1 MSLIAKEVQ
10 EKLVQMAQK
19 ARGNAYAP
27 YSNYRVGVAVLLADG
42 SIQTGC
48 NVENASYGASI
59 CGERVAYCAAIANG
73 KLDFVAVALVTS
85 AEALGTPCGVCR
97 QFMSEFNGKIPV
109 IMANDKGESR
119 VATLDELLPLQF
131 GKAELAAK

>member
-10 EKLVQMAQK
+10 EKLVHMAEK
-19 ARGNAYAP
+19 ARENAYAP

-59 CGERVAYCAAIANG
+59 CAERVAYCAAIAGG
-73 KLDFVAVALVTS
+73 KRDFVALALVTS
-85 AEALGTPCGVCR
+85 SEIPVAPCGVCR
-97 QFMSEFNGKIPV
+97 QFMSEFNSKIPV
-109 IMANDKGESR
+109 FMANDKGESR

-131 GKAELAAK
+131 SKADLA